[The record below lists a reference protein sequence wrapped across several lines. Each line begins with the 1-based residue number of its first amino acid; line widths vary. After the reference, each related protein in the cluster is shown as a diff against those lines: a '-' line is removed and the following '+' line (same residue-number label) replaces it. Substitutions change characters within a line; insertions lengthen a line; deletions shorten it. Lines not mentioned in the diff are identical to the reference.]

1 MSKHQR
7 LILGIGHFIGA
18 GALLYGAMAARYVRC
33 DMLAAMIFAGGV
45 MGMLMLGMIWMSGDL
60 D

>member
-1 MSKHQR
+1 MTKHQR

-18 GALLYGAMAARYVRC
+18 GVLLFGTIHAKANGHPLAMV
-33 DMLAAMIFAGGV
+33 LFAGAT
-45 MGMLMLGMIWMSGDL
+45 MGMLMIGMIWMSGDL

>member
-7 LILGIGHFIGA
+7 LILGLGHYIGA
-18 GALLYGAMAARYVRC
+18 GVLLFG
-33 DMLAAMIFAGGV
+33 MIHAKTNSHPLVMVLFAGGV